1 MIVFLFM
8 FSFFMRLIEI
18 NSALVKPYLSTLIN
32 IIITL
37 KSIAAHFTGYN
48 RDFNGLKCILAR
60 SRVRVIDCS
69 GCFVVNFFSF
79 FCGFYMRNTLH
90 SDIDS
95 DEVLFLGVNMFSVL
109 LRVSLP
115 PTYRLRIKWPRV
127 KPRTHLCPPKNINSI
142 GVSFWN
148 EKFVRSRSI

>member
-1 MIVFLFM
+1 
-8 FSFFMRLIEI
+8 MRLIEI

-115 PTYRLRIKWPRV
+115 PTYRLRRKWPRV
-127 KPRTHLCPPKNINSI
+127 KPRTYLYPPKNINSI
-142 GVSFWN
+142 GVYF
-148 EKFVRSRSI
+148 

>member
-1 MIVFLFM
+1 
-8 FSFFMRLIEI
+8 MRLIEI

-69 GCFVVNFFSF
+69 GCFVVNFFF
-79 FCGFYMRNTLH
+79 F
-90 SDIDS
+90 
-95 DEVLFLGVNMFSVL
+95 L
-109 LRVSLP
+109 LRFFICAMPYIVIL
-115 PTYRLRIKWPRV
+115 IV
-127 KPRTHLCPPKNINSI
+127 M
-142 GVSFWN
+142 
-148 EKFVRSRSI
+148 KFYSWA